1 MVSGLN
7 LNLRHL
13 PTKNASISE
22 NILLLS
28 IVEWM
33 LSIEYYLHVIAVIE
47 IGSVN
52 ATKVISKSTQDLRE
66 ELIDEWRL
74 SFLS

>member
-1 MVSGLN
+1 
-7 LNLRHL
+7 
-13 PTKNASISE
+13 
-22 NILLLS
+22 
-28 IVEWM
+28 M